1 MDQGSSHSVT
11 TSHRATSSDS
21 HYNGIAI
28 RNVTAMVTDNDRA
41 AVTIT
46 ESSGFTLVSEVPG
59 GRTDTYTVTLN
70 TVPTGDVTIA
80 VESGDTGAV
89 TVSPATLTFTAAN
102 WSTGQTVTIT
112 VDAQYSTISIPSVT
126 ATVAGGG
133 STGPRTAS
141 SGVQRCCLQWRRGP
155 RLWHSQ
161 RGPQGHPRF
170 HWDHPGLLPCERHSH
185 CQQRISPPSP
195 VRYPSRVGREPF
207 PSPSW
212 RIRWLMT
219 VRPSCSP

>member
-59 GRTDTYTVTLN
+59 GHTDTYTVTLN

-112 VDAQYSTISIPSVT
+112 VVEDNVDQGSYRSMTISHRAASVDAQYSTISIPSVT
-126 ATVAGGG
+126 ATVVDGG
-133 STGPRTAS
+133 STGPCTAS
-141 SGVQRCCLQWRRGP
+141 SGVQRCCLQWR
-155 RLWHSQ
+155 
-161 RGPQGHPRF
+161 
-170 HWDHPGLLPCERHSH
+170 
-185 CQQRISPPSP
+185 
-195 VRYPSRVGREPF
+195 
-207 PSPSW
+207 
-212 RIRWLMT
+212 
-219 VRPSCSP
+219 